1 MCRPTCRLTLSRTEY
16 DREDISRGRLSRAA
30 ACAVLMAIAATES
43 VWAQTTLVA
52 SFAEIPGLAD
62 SPEQGVLVE
71 IVKAI
76 DEVWEEGTIEMIVA
90 RVARSIQNV
99 IRGEASFRM

>member
-1 MCRPTCRLTLSRTEY
+1 M
-16 DREDISRGRLSRAA
+16 
-30 ACAVLMAIAATES
+30 
-43 VWAQTTLVA
+43 
-52 SFAEIPGLAD
+52 
-62 SPEQGVLVE
+62 LVE